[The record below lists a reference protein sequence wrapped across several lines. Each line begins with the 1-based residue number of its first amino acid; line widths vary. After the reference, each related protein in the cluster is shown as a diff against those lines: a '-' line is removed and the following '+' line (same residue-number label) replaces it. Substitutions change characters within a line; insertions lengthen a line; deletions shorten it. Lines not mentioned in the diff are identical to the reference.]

1 MGLNN
6 NVQLLSRD
14 FRCVPNLCIL
24 AVNIFTGYTS
34 SHNSTAILAQ
44 ALFHNFRAQSYHQIR
59 EIPAFEKN
67 LIGAKWT
74 TWNDR
79 NQHQQRLNR
88 NKPSS
93 LVRCRPWASFEA
105 GPPVND
111 KKTVTTVILYTQK
124 NIICIKIS
132 SHEITLYADFAFVGL
147 QRIKW
152 TKW

>member
-1 MGLNN
+1 MFSYYPEILDVSQISAYWLLIFLLVIQAVIT
-6 NVQLLSRD
+6 VQQFLLKRY
-14 FRCVPNLCIL
+14 FITLE
-24 AVNIFTGYTS
+24 
-34 SHNSTAILAQ
+34 HKAI
-44 ALFHNFRAQSYHQIR
+44 IR
-59 EIPAFEKN
+59 SERYQHLRKI
-67 LIGAKWT
+67 LIGAKWK

-132 SHEITLYADFAFVGL
+132 SQEITLYADFAFVGL